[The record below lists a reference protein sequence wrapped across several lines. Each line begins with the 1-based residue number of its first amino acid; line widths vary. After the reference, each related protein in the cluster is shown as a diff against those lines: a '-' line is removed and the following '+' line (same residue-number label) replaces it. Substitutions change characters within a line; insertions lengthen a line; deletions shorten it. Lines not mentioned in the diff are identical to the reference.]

1 MMIESIF
8 SFSRDKMQ
16 VLMKK
21 RENFPYCES
30 SRYTYLHHMD
40 EQTPQTEKP
49 TTGEKREVTNR
60 STKILVVDDEA
71 AMREVLEMRLQEWG
85 FDVCVAE
92 DGVEGKEKAETYD
105 PDIVISDVIMPHVS
119 GMELLR
125 YLKAG
130 DPNRPIIL
138 VTAQASIDLAV
149 EAIKQGAQDFVT
161 KPIDYSK
168 LKSILTS
175 AEHEIDL
182 RRESRR
188 LASQLERGAG
198 FGDFVGTSKSMREV
212 YDLISNIAS
221 SNASVIITGES
232 GTGKELVARTIH
244 ALSPRAKGPFIAINA
259 AAIPEN
265 LMESEMFGH
274 ERGAFTGATGI
285 QTGCFE
291 KADHGTLFLDE
302 IAEMPIALQ
311 PKLLRV
317 LEDSHVRRV
326 GGSQEFQVDV
336 RVLAATNKE
345 PRSAVENGNLRE
357 DLFYRLNVFTVALP
371 PLRDRK
377 TDIPLLIK
385 AFIREFNLKHNAKV
399 EFCKDET
406 MELLKAYSWPGNVRE
421 LRNILERA
429 VILAKGSWIEP
440 SHLPAY
446 LMSTPVLEGG
456 SKVVIPAGGVTAAEA
471 EKELILRTLRLT
483 GNNKAEAARQ
493 LGLDVKT
500 IRNKLKAYGIN

>member
-1 MMIESIF
+1 VS
-8 SFSRDKMQ
+8 
-16 VLMKK
+16 
-21 RENFPYCES
+21 
-30 SRYTYLHHMD
+30 
-40 EQTPQTEKP
+40 
-49 TTGEKREVTNR
+49 NR

-85 FDVCVAE
+85 FEVCLAE
-92 DGVEGKEKAETYD
+92 DGFEGKQLAESFN
-105 PDIVISDVIMPHVS
+105 PDIVISDVIMPQIS

-125 YLKAG
+125 SLKAG
-130 DPNRPIIL
+130 NLDRPVIL

-149 EAIKQGAQDFVT
+149 EAMKQGAQDFVT
-161 KPIDYSK
+161 KPIDYVK
-168 LKSILTS
+168 LRSILES

-188 LASQLERGAG
+188 LDTQLERGAG
-198 FGDFVGTSKSMREV
+198 FGDFVGTSKAMQDV
-212 YDLISNIAS
+212 YDLISKIAAS
-221 SNASVIITGES
+221 DASVIITGES
-232 GTGKELVARTIH
+232 GTGKELAARTIH
-244 ALSPRAKGPFIAINA
+244 DLSARSKGPFIAINA

-274 ERGAFTGATGI
+274 ERGAFTGATGV

-291 KADHGTLFLDE
+291 RANRGTLLLDE
-302 IAEMPIALQ
+302 IAEMPLPLQ

-317 LEDSHVRRV
+317 LEDRKVRRV
-326 GGSQEFQVDV
+326 GGNQEFVVDV

-345 PRSAVENGNLRE
+345 PRNALESGNLRE

-371 PLRDRK
+371 PLRERK
-377 TDIPLLIK
+377 SDISLLVQ
-385 AFIREFNLKHNAKV
+385 AFIREFNAKHNAQA
-399 EFCKDET
+399 ESCRMET
-406 MELLKAYSWPGNVRE
+406 LELLKAYSWPGNVRE
-421 LRNILERA
+421 LRNVMERA
-429 VILAKGSWIEP
+429 VILTRGPWIEP

-446 LMSTPVLEGG
+446 LLDSPAAGPRSKIVLPV
-456 SKVVIPAGGVTAAEA
+456 GVTAAEA

-500 IRNKLKAYGIN
+500 IRNKLKAYGVN